1 MGQHSREVIRRQM
14 RIAHRH
20 LDIAVAQ
27 DSLQRTML
35 PPCII

>member
-27 DSLQRTML
+27 DSLQGTML
-35 PPCII
+35 PRCIM